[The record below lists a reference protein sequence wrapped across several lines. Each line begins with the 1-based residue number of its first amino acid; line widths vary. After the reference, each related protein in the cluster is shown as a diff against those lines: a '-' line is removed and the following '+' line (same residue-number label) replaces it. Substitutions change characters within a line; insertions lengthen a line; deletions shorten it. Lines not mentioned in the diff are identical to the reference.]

1 MKRFLVC
8 ILSVFLLLCSCADA
22 EFYESSPG
30 DSESGD
36 GSADTESAGKP
47 QYMYVIM
54 NADFQLA
61 TVRGA
66 RETICRVNLE
76 TGEALPLCFEP
87 TCDHG
92 APWCTATD
100 ITYFVATDD
109 GKKVYFWKANSGH
122 GYLQQPGTGKAE
134 LILYEFDTAT
144 LALKEIDRCEHSN
157 HNYTLLAFDDGLVYN
172 KYVVTETDEFGQ
184 TLSYTNTYYKVQ
196 PDGSKKTLKLPQELH
211 VYERYAQ
218 VAYCGTVAGP
228 SGYVLY
234 DSEMNR
240 IGEVTGEGED
250 RDQALARELDM
261 PFRLFWDDT
270 DKKVRYSYFKKANG
284 TYESC
289 LLSEK
294 TDNVAVLQD
303 YILLQ
308 ESGGDGYG
316 TVTVAGSEYS
326 RALFTVHCVDPYT
339 GEIVR
344 SVDMTDRFASFGVKN
359 VTNFY
364 PAPGKRDQ
372 MRIGNYQMFLV
383 YGEDT
388 LCGLPYVPLLFNAE
402 TGDVKRIV
410 IPEV

>member
-22 EFYESSPG
+22 EFYESSSG

-109 GKKVYFWKANSGH
+109 GKKVYFWKANSGQ

-134 LILYEFDTAT
+134 LILYELDTAT
-144 LALKEIDRCEHSN
+144 LTLKEIDRCEST
-157 HNYTLLAFDDGLVYN
+157 NYNWNLLAFDDGLVYN

-184 TLSYTNTYYKVQ
+184 TLSYTNSYYKLQ
-196 PDGSKKTLKLPQELH
+196 PDGSKKTLMLPEELNIFF
-211 VYERYAQ
+211 RSNQ
-218 VAYCGTVAGP
+218 VAQSASA

-240 IGEVTGEGED
+240 IGEVTGEGVEGTFALIRAQNEAFSTVWD
-250 RDQALARELDM
+250 RSDPNKTLL
-261 PFRLFWDDT
+261 
-270 DKKVRYSYFKKANG
+270 YSYVKKENG

-339 GEIVR
+339 GDIVR
-344 SVDMTDRFASFGVKN
+344 SVDMTDRFASFGVEN

-372 MRIGNYQMFLV
+372 MRIGNYQMFLA

-410 IPEV
+410 IPEA